1 MKNFESGNR
10 LIEDAEIYY
19 NEMEMVFKKGR
30 WNIVVRRAQEV
41 VELSLKGIL
50 KIACIDYP
58 KIHDVAPLF
67 VKFIKE
73 KKLEVDEKMLEKILN
88 ISEKL
93 AKERAPAFYGEK
105 IYNEEEAKEAIE
117 GAKEVLDFV
126 KNLKI
131 KLMKK
136 EMN

>member
-1 MKNFESGNR
+1 MNNFKSGDR

-19 NEMEMVFKKGR
+19 EEMKSAFEKKR
-30 WNIVVRRAQEV
+30 WNIVIRRAQEV

-58 KIHDVAPLF
+58 KIHNVGPLF

-73 KKLEVDEKMLEKILN
+73 KNLKVEEKMLEKIQN

-93 AKERAPAFYGEK
+93 AQKRAPAFYGEK
-105 IYNEEEAKEAIE
+105 IYSEKDAIDAVE
-117 GAKEVLDFV
+117 GAKEILDFV

-131 KLMKK
+131 KLK
-136 EMN
+136 EG